1 MAAGIDPARWQT
13 VPAVRLRLLTQVKLQ
28 LVFFTLFTLVR
39 ECPGQAAPDTLE
51 SPEVH
56 ADRTVTLRIRA
67 PKAAE
72 VTLSGDWMPAG
83 SAEKMTRDDQGVWSI
98 TVGPLA
104 PQVYLYTF
112 NVDGL
117 SIADPVNP
125 RIKLRART
133 SASLMEVPGEEV
145 WQFRDVPHGKVE
157 INLHKS
163 SVLGGEPRQVFV
175 YTPPDYGRNA
185 AVRYPVLYLLHG
197 NNDVAAGWTFTG
209 NANLI
214 LDNLLAQKKA
224 APMLIVM
231 PWGHAVPFGAPR
243 EQQAKNNTLFER
255 YLLEEGIP
263 LVDSK
268 YLTAPGPASRAVA
281 GLSMGGSQA
290 LQIGLGHLDTVGSIG
305 VLSAGKPR
313 DFEQRYASLLEHP
326 KQTNQRLKLLWIGVG
341 KQDEVVENVR
351 QFRGLLSARD
361 IHHVD
366 FETEGGHFY
375 PVWRKC
381 LAELAPLLFR
391 K

>member
-1 MAAGIDPARWQT
+1 VKPT
-13 VPAVRLRLLTQVKLQ
+13 LLFL
-28 LVFFTLFTLVR
+28 TLFTLAR
-39 ECPGQAAPDTLE
+39 ECPGQATPDTLE
-51 SPEVH
+51 SPEIH
-56 ADRTVTLRIRA
+56 AGGTVTLRIRA

-83 SAEKMTRDDQGVWSI
+83 SAEKMTRDDQGVWSV

-112 NVDGL
+112 KVDGL

-163 SVLGGEPRQVFV
+163 RVLGAPRQVFV
-175 YTPPDYGRNA
+175 YTPPDYGRNPA
-185 AVRYPVLYLLHG
+185 ARYPVLYLFHG

-209 NANLI
+209 NAHLI
-214 LDNLLAQKKA
+214 LDNLLAEKKA
-224 APMLIVM
+224 VPMLIAM

-243 EQQAKNNTLFER
+243 EQQARNNALFEQ
-255 YLLEEGIP
+255 YLLEEVIP
-263 LVDSK
+263 LVDSN
-268 YLTAPGPASRAVA
+268 YRTAPGPANRAVA

-305 VLSAGKPR
+305 VFSAGKPR
-313 DFEQRYASLLEHP
+313 DFEQRYAGLLEHP
-326 KQTNQRLKLLWIGVG
+326 KETNQRLKLLWIGVG
-341 KQDEVVENVR
+341 KQDALLENVR
-351 QFRGLLSARD
+351 QLRAALSQRD
-361 IHHVD
+361 IRHVG

-375 PVWRKC
+375 PVWRRF
-381 LAELAPLLFR
+381 LAEMAPLLFR
-391 K
+391 Q